1 MQVNPYRLGLCEWI
15 DPRNGAQAVT
25 KKSAVLA
32 PFAMPSDMD
41 AGLVRV
47 RDHWLG
53 LRRGQADIPF
63 ADDVKL
69 SALQGSD
76 ADLMII
82 DVFEHPTRFRLSIAG
97 ARIAGRYGQFV
108 EGLFADEIAPQA
120 PLDYL
125 LPQCSATVEGHA
137 PTYYRDAQSSYA
149 RLMLPLWGDGHIN
162 SLLVA
167 VKFKASGRSERAG
180 ATTAALS

>member
-1 MQVNPYRLGLCEWI
+1 L
-15 DPRNGAQAVT
+15 T
-25 KKSAVLA
+25 KKSAVAA
-32 PFAMPSDMD
+32 PFAVPSAME
-41 AGLVRV
+41 AGLARV

-69 SALQGSD
+69 SALQD
-76 ADLMII
+76 ADVELMII
-82 DVFEHPTRFRLSIAG
+82 DAFEHPIRFRITIAG
-97 ARIAGRYGQFV
+97 PRIAGRYGQLV
-108 EGLFADEIAPQA
+108 EGLFADEIVPQA

-125 LPQCSATVEGHA
+125 LSQCSATVEGRV
-137 PTYYRDAQSSYA
+137 PTYYRNPQSPYA

-167 VKFKASGRSERAG
+167 VGFN
-180 ATTAALS
+180 